1 MRHRVVKKKLN
12 RDKDHREALISNLSA
27 QIIEKEKVNTT
38 LAKAKYIKPKVEK
51 MITKAV
57 KAHDSEDKIFKF
69 NTVKELRKDIKS
81 ESAIKKL
88 MNEIAPKFSGRKGGY
103 TKIVK
108 TGNREGD
115 NALTA
120 RIEIVS
126 NLEDTKEKLK
136 RKNVK
141 KNENKTK

>member
-38 LAKAKYIKPKVEK
+38 LAKAKYIRPKVEK

-136 RKNVK
+136 KKNVK

>member
-38 LAKAKYIKPKVEK
+38 LAKAKYIRPKVEK
-51 MITKAV
+51 MI

-69 NTVKELRKDIKS
+69 NTVKELRKDIRS

-136 RKNVK
+136 RKNIK

>member
-38 LAKAKYIKPKVEK
+38 LAKAKYIRPKVEK

-136 RKNVK
+136 RKNIK

>member
-38 LAKAKYIKPKVEK
+38 LAKAKYIRPKVEK

-88 MNEIAPKFSGRKGGY
+88 MNEIDQNF
-103 TKIVK
+103 
-108 TGNREGD
+108 RE
-115 NALTA
+115 
-120 RIEIVS
+120 E
-126 NLEDTKEKLK
+126 KEVIQK
-136 RKNVK
+136 
-141 KNENKTK
+141 

>member
-51 MITKAV
+51 IITKAV

-88 MNEIAPKFSGRKGGY
+88 INEIAPKFSGRKGGY

-136 RKNVK
+136 RKNIK

>member
-38 LAKAKYIKPKVEK
+38 LAKAKYIRPKVEK

>member
-38 LAKAKYIKPKVEK
+38 LAKAKYIRPKVEK

-69 NTVKELRKDIKS
+69 NTVKELRKDIRS

-88 MNEIAPKFSGRKGGY
+88 INEIAPKFSGRKGGY

>member
-38 LAKAKYIKPKVEK
+38 LAKAKYIRPKVEK

-69 NTVKELRKDIKS
+69 NTVKELRKDIRS

-136 RKNVK
+136 RKNIK

>member
-51 MITKAV
+51 IITKAV

-136 RKNVK
+136 RKNIK

>member
-51 MITKAV
+51 IITKAV

-88 MNEIAPKFSGRKGGY
+88 INEIAPKFSGRKGGY

>member
-88 MNEIAPKFSGRKGGY
+88 INEIAPKFSGRKGGY

-136 RKNVK
+136 RKNIK

>member
-51 MITKAV
+51 IITKAV

-81 ESAIKKL
+81 EPAIRKL

-136 RKNVK
+136 RKSVK

>member
-38 LAKAKYIKPKVEK
+38 LAKAKYIRPKVEK

-88 MNEIAPKFSGRKGGY
+88 INEIAPKFSGRKGGY

-136 RKNVK
+136 RKNIK

>member
-38 LAKAKYIKPKVEK
+38 LAKAKYIRPKVEK

-69 NTVKELRKDIKS
+69 NTVKELRKDIRS

-120 RIEIVS
+120 RIEIVL

-136 RKNVK
+136 RKNIK

>member
-136 RKNVK
+136 RKNIK

>member
-38 LAKAKYIKPKVEK
+38 LAKAKYIRPKVEK

-69 NTVKELRKDIKS
+69 NTVKELRKDIRS

-126 NLEDTKEKLK
+126 NLEETKEKLK

>member
-51 MITKAV
+51 IITKAV

>member
-38 LAKAKYIKPKVEK
+38 LAKAKYIRPKVEK

-69 NTVKELRKDIKS
+69 NTVKELRKDIRS

>member
-38 LAKAKYIKPKVEK
+38 LATAKYIRPKVEK

-69 NTVKELRKDIKS
+69 NTVKELRKDIRS

-136 RKNVK
+136 RKNIK

>member
-38 LAKAKYIKPKVEK
+38 LAKAKYIRPKVEK

-103 TKIVK
+103 TKIIK

>member
-38 LAKAKYIKPKVEK
+38 LAKAKYIRPKVEK
-51 MITKAV
+51 MITKAL

-88 MNEIAPKFSGRKGGY
+88 INEIAPKFSGRKGGY

-136 RKNVK
+136 RKNIK

>member
-69 NTVKELRKDIKS
+69 NTVKELRKDIRS

>member
-51 MITKAV
+51 IITKAV

-88 MNEIAPKFSGRKGGY
+88 INEIAPKFSGRKGGY

-136 RKNVK
+136 RKNIK
-141 KNENKTK
+141 KDENKTK

>member
-1 MRHRVVKKKLN
+1 
-12 RDKDHREALISNLSA
+12 LI
-27 QIIEKEKVNTT
+27 
-38 LAKAKYIKPKVEK
+38 
-51 MITKAV
+51 
-57 KAHDSEDKIFKF
+57 
-69 NTVKELRKDIKS
+69 
-81 ESAIKKL
+81 
-88 MNEIAPKFSGRKGGY
+88 NEIAPKFSGRKGGY

-136 RKNVK
+136 RKNIK

>member
-38 LAKAKYIKPKVEK
+38 LAKAKYIRPKVEK

-69 NTVKELRKDIKS
+69 NTVKELRKDIRS

-120 RIEIVS
+120 RIEIVL